1 MNNMINLHKKI
12 MKQHQNHFWKT
23 HSSYLFNICSTF
35 DHQIW
40 SPNFGRAIPL
50 QDGSVTL
57 EEFISG
63 LLTMK
68 GPAKA
73 IDVKT
78 IAAGPG
84 DIWGGISP
92 SIGVSEISDMLN
104 MWTMWKIGLD
114 FGDSTYF
121 AIKSEFWD
129 DEIMGFEG
137 SQVHKS
143 ETSYGDGMGHITL
156 LFGGMK
162 SHIRPDLLGK
172 CRNVSCDWDGGRKTQ
187 WTPTGTFIH
196 IHTLMDF
203 YPFILWTCLVFSIKL
218 VFELTISVKYLQ
230 LRHQW
235 RSLDFFPLETSGA
248 TEGYDIGKE
257 FRRMKRRMQNLVLFA
272 AVCRSPIA
280 CQGRCS
286 PFHLNL
292 ENSTVIC
299 RSGSHV
305 QIMSHRMSAAKRFHI
320 QQLLSCCLLQ
330 PRSVDHQLKEIRGML
345 TKWETAPLG
354 IGSHFCFFA
363 PERLDGI
370 WIYGDPSP

>member
-1 MNNMINLHKKI
+1 
-12 MKQHQNHFWKT
+12 
-23 HSSYLFNICSTF
+23 
-35 DHQIW
+35 
-40 SPNFGRAIPL
+40 
-50 QDGSVTL
+50 
-57 EEFISG
+57 
-63 LLTMK
+63 
-68 GPAKA
+68 
-73 IDVKT
+73 
-78 IAAGPG
+78 
-84 DIWGGISP
+84 
-92 SIGVSEISDMLN
+92 
-104 MWTMWKIGLD
+104 
-114 FGDSTYF
+114 
-121 AIKSEFWD
+121 
-129 DEIMGFEG
+129 
-137 SQVHKS
+137 
-143 ETSYGDGMGHITL
+143 
-156 LFGGMK
+156 
-162 SHIRPDLLGK
+162 
-172 CRNVSCDWDGGRKTQ
+172 
-187 WTPTGTFIH
+187 
-196 IHTLMDF
+196 MDF

-299 RSGSHV
+299 RSGSQV

-345 TKWETAPLG
+345 TK
-354 IGSHFCFFA
+354 
-363 PERLDGI
+363 
-370 WIYGDPSP
+370 